1 MFTGIFLL
9 EAVMRVIANGFV
21 LDQDSYLRNA
31 WNIIDATVVL
41 AG

>member
-21 LDQDSYLRNA
+21 LDQDSYLRNG